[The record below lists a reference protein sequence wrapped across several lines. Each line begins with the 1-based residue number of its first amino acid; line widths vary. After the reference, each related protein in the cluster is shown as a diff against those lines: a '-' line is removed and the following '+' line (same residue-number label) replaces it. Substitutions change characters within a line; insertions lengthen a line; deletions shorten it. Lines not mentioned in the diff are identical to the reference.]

1 MSLSLTSLIGTDGK
15 PKVRV
20 SALLLAVLSFGIYA
34 GTIGHGYNMDDVLVT
49 QGHHLT
55 SKGFSAIGQIFTS
68 PYYEDDMGY
77 NYEYRPITHVSF
89 AIEHGL
95 FGERAGV
102 SHLINVLLHSVTV
115 LLVFI
120 VSRLMFPLGNLMF
133 PLGNLL
139 FPLLAALLF
148 AVHPMHTEAV
158 ANIKN
163 RDELLALLFALL
175 SLFYAI
181 RALDGGNVANWLLI
195 PLFLA
200 LSLFSKASG
209 AGFLLL
215 VPMCAPL
222 RPVLDFRKLGL
233 LLAAVSIP
241 MGAFMFLKGFLL
253 HSFITAGLL
262 LTVPFLIIV
271 LWRFVK
277 RMGWDRILDFLRPA
291 GWPTTAS
298 GQQPVVSRLRMSD
311 MPIVVTAT
319 AAGAIGFLYH
329 QPVLLAIVMCIL
341 LVWPFWSG
349 RYRLSLLLLSAAMLI
364 LLSFMT
370 PVNGSAFL
378 VLFYMATVFHL
389 TAGTFDRKQFVAVA
403 MITVIALVTS
413 EYRRYPQS
421 WEGPMI
427 STLISVGPLL
437 APVVLTY
444 MVRDKGKKLLR
455 IVWGASCLITMSDF
469 VLGMGVNEFLLF
481 CGNLFGLMYFNFKW
495 PVWLPDPRHI
505 ICLLIIIGTAVVVSP
520 GTFSFKAPIHEQEG
534 VAEES
539 MTVAAH
545 DISGSENI
553 NTTALD
559 DRPLTF
565 VEYPLIDRTEGFVR
579 IGTAS
584 AVLGHY
590 LKMMFIPW
598 PQAFYYGYDEVRVV
612 GLKDGVAVTPA
623 VLHILLL
630 LLALYFAR
638 SHPLLSF
645 GIVAYLA
652 SIFLFSNLISPVAG
666 MMGDRLT
673 YVASFGFCISLAY
686 VLTMLYQRF
695 NSPMARKVFAV
706 ALGALLV
713 TWSGMTVVRSAQWKD
728 ALTLMRHDIRT
739 VPNSA
744 QAHNL
749 LASHLMMNS
758 FEPKYAREAMDM
770 RLEAIG
776 HFKQSVRIWPE
787 FFNVWYDI
795 GRAYMTINQPDN
807 ALPAYK
813 EAHRLDSTFYDA
825 TLNVAVISEQRGN
838 LAQAVKYY
846 ERCIRFNPE
855 MPEPYG
861 NLSYLHFRE
870 GRYEESIAVNE
881 RAITQNPAWTDSYL
895 NIAKTYETMG
905 MPDKAAEY
913 RSRANR
919 QR

>member
-1 MSLSLTSLIGTDGK
+1 MNLSLTSPLATDGN

-20 SALLLAVLSFGIYA
+20 IALMLAVLSFGIYA
-34 GTIGHGYNMDDVLVT
+34 GTIGHDYNMDDVLVT

-89 AIEHGL
+89 ATEHGL
-95 FGERAGV
+95 FGEHAGV

-120 VSRLMFPLGNLMF
+120 VSRLMFPLGNL
-133 PLGNLL
+133 L
-139 FPLLAALLF
+139 FPLLATLLF

-158 ANIKN
+158 ASIKN
-163 RDELLALLFALL
+163 RDELLALLFGIGAL
-175 SLFYAI
+175 FHAF
-181 RALDGGNVANWLLI
+181 RALDRGAVVHWLMI
-195 PLFLA
+195 PLFLT
-200 LSLFSKASG
+200 LSLLSKASG

-215 VPMCAPL
+215 VPMCALL
-222 RPVLDFRKLGL
+222 RPVLDVRKLGL

-241 MGAFMFLKGFLL
+241 LGAFMFLKGFLL

-271 LWRFVK
+271 LWRFVR

-311 MPIVVTAT
+311 MPIVVTAK

-341 LVWPFWSG
+341 LVWPVWSG

-370 PVNGSAFL
+370 RTHGSVFL
-378 VLFYMATVFHL
+378 VLCYMTAVFRPSGILDRRPFAAVTIMTV
-389 TAGTFDRKQFVAVA
+389 TAL
-403 MITVIALVTS
+403 VISEFRSYPDLSLNLSPMLVTS
-413 EYRRYPQS
+413 AV
-421 WEGPMI
+421 I
-427 STLISVGPLL
+427 SLIGLLSPLI
-437 APVVLTY
+437 LTY
-444 MVRDKGKKLLR
+444 FFLDRSKTLVSV
-455 IVWGASCLITMSDF
+455 VWVVSCVITLVDF
-469 VLGMGVNEFLLF
+469 VTAGEGVHEFMVF
-481 CGNLFGLMYFNFKW
+481 CGNLFGLVYFTFKW
-495 PVWLPDPRHI
+495 PVWLPAPRTTVSI
-505 ICLLIIIGTAVVVSP
+505 LIIAGTAVVASP
-520 GTFSFKAPIHEQEG
+520 TTFFPTIPVIEPEEMAAAELTVTAP
-534 VAEES
+534 
-539 MTVAAH
+539 
-545 DISGSENI
+545 DISGSENV

-559 DRPLTF
+559 DRPLSF
-565 VEYPLIDRTEGFVR
+565 VEFPLGQEAPLSDRL
-579 IGTAS
+579 GTAS
-584 AVLGHY
+584 ITSGHY
-590 LKMMFIPW
+590 LMRMFIPW
-598 PQAFYYGYDEVRVV
+598 PQAFYYGYDEVPMADMRSPWA
-612 GLKDGVAVTPA
+612 LAA
-623 VLHILLL
+623 ALAHLLL
-630 LLALYFAR
+630 ALIALYFAR

-645 GIVAYLA
+645 GMVAYLA

-673 YVASFGFCISLAY
+673 YVASFGFCIALAY
-686 VLTMLYQRF
+686 VLTMVYLRF

-728 ALTLMRHDIRT
+728 ALTLMRHDIQT

-758 FEPKYAREAMDM
+758 FDPKHAREAMDM

-776 HFKQSVRIWPE
+776 HFKQSVRIWPK

-838 LAQAVKYY
+838 LAQAVEYY